1 VNLGRAIEPGD
12 RSLTPGGFA
21 DYTCPSMGNRRT
33 MEYKRNQIEEA
44 IFRTFGA
51 GEERRNE
58 LKFRIKRLL
67 VTDRRLGRNV
77 KSAKDEDQHYAFF
90 GQKPPGSGHEVMFTA
105 YQAFALLAAV
115 MLLEHGLPQAS
126 VVGVMRR
133 VRRQFEAAHGDI
145 MRKDP
150 RTLFDQQAILTQAR
164 PGMIATNN
172 TDPVFLVF
180 VRLTASSVDE
190 QDGGSAVA
198 VCRGPAQLQA
208 FIKRHSVPG
217 TGATFFEFVSLMHE
231 LAAHLSQTRPVK
243 RGRAA
248 A

>member
-1 VNLGRAIEPGD
+1 
-12 RSLTPGGFA
+12 
-21 DYTCPSMGNRRT
+21 

-51 GEERRNE
+51 REERRNE

-77 KSAKDEDQHYAFF
+77 KSAKEEDQHYAFF
-90 GQKPPGSGHEVMFTA
+90 DQEPPGSGKEIMFTA

-115 MLLEHGLPQAS
+115 ILLEHGLPQAS
-126 VVGVMRR
+126 VVRVLRR
-133 VRRQFEAAHGDI
+133 VRRQFAAAHADI

-150 RTLFDQQAILTQAR
+150 RTLFDQRAILAQAK
-164 PGMIATNN
+164 PGMIASNN

-190 QDGGSAVA
+190 QNGGSAVA

-217 TGATFFEFVSLMHE
+217 TGATFFEFVSPMHA
-231 LAAHLSQTRPVK
+231 LAAHLSQTVAVK
-243 RGRAA
+243 RGRGAG
-248 A
+248 

>member
-1 VNLGRAIEPGD
+1 
-12 RSLTPGGFA
+12 
-21 DYTCPSMGNRRT
+21 
-33 MEYKRNQIEEA
+33 MEYKRNQVEEA

-105 YQAFALLAAV
+105 YQAFALLAAL

-126 VVGVMRR
+126 VVRVMRQ

-150 RTLFDQQAILTQAR
+150 RRLFDQKAILAQAS
-164 PGMIATNN
+164 PGLIAANN

-180 VRLTASSVDE
+180 VRLTASSVAE
-190 QDGGSAVA
+190 QNASSAVA
-198 VCRGPAQLQA
+198 VCRGLAQLQA
-208 FIKRHSVPG
+208 FIKRHSVLG
-217 TGATFFEFVSLMHE
+217 TGATFFEFVSLMHA
-231 LAAHLSQTRPVK
+231 LAAHLSQTFPVK

-248 A
+248 S

>member
-1 VNLGRAIEPGD
+1 MAHK
-12 RSLTPGGFA
+12 
-21 DYTCPSMGNRRT
+21 RT
-33 MEYKRNQIEEA
+33 MEYKRNQVEEA
-44 IFRTFGA
+44 IFRTFSA
-51 GEERRNE
+51 REERRNE

-67 VTDRRLGRNV
+67 VTDRRLGRKV
-77 KSAKDEDQHYAFF
+77 KSAQEDRHYAFF
-90 GQKPPGSGHEVMFTA
+90 GQEPPGSGHEIMFTG

-115 MLLEHGLPQAS
+115 ILLEHGLPQAS
-126 VVGVMRR
+126 VVRVMRR
-133 VRRQFEAAHGDI
+133 VRRQFEAAHADI

-150 RTLFDQQAILTQAR
+150 RTLFDQDAILAQAK

-190 QDGGSAVA
+190 PNSGSAVA
-198 VCRGPAQLQA
+198 VCRGSAQLQA

-217 TGATFFEFVSLMHE
+217 TGATFFEFVSLMHA
-231 LAAHLSQTRPVK
+231 LAAHLSQTLPVK

-248 A
+248 G

>member
-1 VNLGRAIEPGD
+1 MTQGAFV
-12 RSLTPGGFA
+12 
-21 DYTCPSMGNRRT
+21 DYICTSMRQQKGQL
-33 MEYKRNQIEEA
+33 EYKRNQIEEA
-44 IFRTFGA
+44 IFRVFGVR
-51 GEERRNE
+51 EERRNE

-77 KSAKDEDQHYAFF
+77 KSAHQHYAFF
-90 GQKPPGSGHEVMFTA
+90 GQEPPGSGYEVMFTA

-115 MLLEHGLPQAS
+115 ILLEHGLPQAS
-126 VVGVMRR
+126 VVKVMRR
-133 VRRQFEAAHGDI
+133 VRRQFEAAHADI

-150 RTLFDQQAILTQAR
+150 RTLFDQQAILAQAK

-190 QDGGSAVA
+190 QNGGSAVA

-217 TGATFFEFVSLMHE
+217 TGATFFEFVSLMHA

-248 A
+248 G

>member
-1 VNLGRAIEPGD
+1 
-12 RSLTPGGFA
+12 
-21 DYTCPSMGNRRT
+21 

-44 IFRTFGA
+44 IFRVFGA
-51 GEERRNE
+51 REERRNE

-67 VTDRRLGRNV
+67 VTDRRLGMDV
-77 KSAKDEDQHYAFF
+77 KSARAEDRHYAFF
-90 GQKPPGSGHEVMFTA
+90 GREPPGSGYEIMFTA
-105 YQAFALLAAV
+105 YEAFALLAAV
-115 MLLEHGLPQAS
+115 ILLEHGLPQAS

-133 VRRQFEAAHGDI
+133 VRREFEAAHADT

-150 RTLFDQQAILTQAR
+150 RTLFDQQAILAQAK

-172 TDPVFLVF
+172 TAPVFLVF

-190 QDGGSAVA
+190 ENGSTAVA
-198 VCRGPAQLQA
+198 VCRSSPQLQA
-208 FIKRHSVPG
+208 FLNRHSVPG

-231 LAAHLSQTRPVK
+231 LAARLSQTRPVK

-248 A
+248 G